1 MLQLTV
7 NAAGMNTET
16 TGERDIFKVTGGLYL
31 KFYQDRWGKVPFL
44 PGTIVMMC
52 TVIIFLI
59 ATPADY

>member
-31 KFYQDRWGKVPFL
+31 NFIRTDGGRSPFYQGPL
-44 PGTIVMMC
+44 S
-52 TVIIFLI
+52 
-59 ATPADY
+59 